1 MIDRNQKAEVLRL
14 AAVFPILVLTGPR
27 QSGKSTLCRGLFPGK
42 PYANLEAPDTR
53 SFAQDDP
60 RGFLAQFPGGAVLDE
75 VQRVPE
81 LASYLQPMVDE
92 DSTPGQ
98 WILAGSQNLLLSS
111 RVTQSLAGRAAI
123 LNLLPLVWTEVL
135 RFARPPAGLESALVA
150 GGYPRIHDRGLSP
163 ADWLQSYVATYL
175 ERDVRSLANI
185 GDLVTFQRFLEFC
198 AGRTGQML
206 NYSALASDVGVTQPT
221 AKSWLSVLEAS
232 FIVFRLPAFVS
243 NQRKRLVKMP
253 KLHFYDTGLACWLL
267 GIRTPEHLRTHP
279 LRGAIFE
286 SWMVAEV
293 AKHRANLGL
302 RGGMSYYRDRDGR
315 EADLVV
321 ELGARTL
328 VLEAKSSVSP
338 STGLTAG
345 VERVAEIVVDGT
357 NCTAVPVVIF
367 GGEQS
372 QHRSGTALL
381 SWRDLDSLAWAE
393 PSP

>member
-1 MIDRNQKAEVLRL
+1 
-14 AAVFPILVLTGPR
+14 
-27 QSGKSTLCRGLFPGK
+27 
-42 PYANLEAPDTR
+42 
-53 SFAQDDP
+53 
-60 RGFLAQFPGGAVLDE
+60 
-75 VQRVPE
+75 
-81 LASYLQPMVDE
+81 
-92 DSTPGQ
+92 
-98 WILAGSQNLLLSS
+98 
-111 RVTQSLAGRAAI
+111 
-123 LNLLPLVWTEVL
+123 
-135 RFARPPAGLESALVA
+135 
-150 GGYPRIHDRGLSP
+150 
-163 ADWLQSYVATYL
+163 
-175 ERDVRSLANI
+175 
-185 GDLVTFQRFLEFC
+185 
-198 AGRTGQML
+198 
-206 NYSALASDVGVTQPT
+206 
-221 AKSWLSVLEAS
+221 
-232 FIVFRLPAFVS
+232 
-243 NQRKRLVKMP
+243 
-253 KLHFYDTGLACWLL
+253 
-267 GIRTPEHLRTHP
+267 
-279 LRGAIFE
+279 
-286 SWMVAEV
+286 MVAEV